1 MPRSQIKLVCFDIG
15 GVLIRICRD
24 WAEAC
29 SLVGLPVPAAIG
41 DPAVLAKLTQ
51 ASDRHELDQCDA
63 ECFARQ
69 AAELTGLTTRQI
81 ELNAR
86 AWLRGPYP
94 GLPEMIETEKRAHEN
109 TACLSNTNRFH
120 WAAMTDAKGPNFLPL
135 SRLDHH
141 FTSFA
146 AGHMKPSAAIFRWVE
161 KQAALPPSQIL
172 FFDDSAEN
180 VRGALACGWRSEQ
193 IDATNNPPA
202 QVLGHLKRYEVL

>member
-1 MPRSQIKLVCFDIG
+1 MPKCVIQLVCFDLG

-29 SLVGLPVPAAIG
+29 RLVGLPVPAAIG
-41 DPAVLAKLTQ
+41 DPAVLAQLTQ

-69 AAELTGLTTRQI
+69 AAELTGLTTAQI
-81 ELNAR
+81 EAIAR

-94 GLPEMIETEKRAHEN
+94 GVPEMIERVKQTGLR

-120 WAAMTDAKGPNFLPL
+120 WAAMTDPTSPNYLPL

-141 FTSFA
+141 FTSFM
-146 AGHMKPSAAIFRWVE
+146 AGHMKPGAEIFRWVE
-161 KQAALPPSQIL
+161 NQAALPPSQIL
-172 FFDDSAEN
+172 FFDDSLPN
-180 VRGALACGWRSEQ
+180 VQAARACGWHCEH
-193 IDATNNPPA
+193 IDATDNPPA
-202 QVLGHLKRYEVL
+202 QILAHLKRYRLL